1 LRGQDISSGKSD
13 PFGGHRLAIPFRSVT
28 ESLAAFR
35 RRDPHKTAI
44 VDLDQQTKID
54 FAQLDDVTAD
64 IAADLTE
71 RGVKRGDVI
80 VLLANDVVEKLLLWF
95 GIWRIGAVVCPI
107 TVELHEAHL
116 TFIANLV
123 RPKVILI
130 HEELDPRPFHQGGVP
145 FLRFGRWHSDAR
157 HSGDYFNALARHSR
171 LAEQISHNSPE
182 DIAGMVCTS
191 GTTDR
196 PKIVVYDHACY
207 WLQGL
212 DTIDM
217 LGLTEHDRTL
227 EYRSFG
233 WNSAQIL
240 TLLPFLQ
247 LGPTMHIARRFSNS
261 RFFDWVG
268 DHGITFAAGVPT
280 VLNLLLNHPDEERP
294 AIPSLRL
301 MSCSSAPLAP
311 EQWVRF
317 EKRYGITLLQLYGM
331 SEAGWICGNTHYKR
345 CMGTVG
351 PPAIHQEFAVVDANG
366 DLCPPNVEG
375 EVTVGG
381 PQVSIGLLQDDG
393 TLLPVRG
400 RRFKSGDL
408 ATMDADGFVRI
419 TGRTKDLIIRGGMNI
434 SPVEVDA
441 VLLAHPGLADAA
453 SLGIPDPVY
462 GEEVIAFAVRR
473 SGAQDDEASILTWC
487 AGKLPVPKRPKRIVF
502 VPELPKS
509 DRGKVLRDSLRA
521 DYLRQA
527 AGSATAPPAIAAAYS
542 AGG

>member
-1 LRGQDISSGKSD
+1 M
-13 PFGGHRLAIPFRSVT
+13 
-28 ESLAAFR
+28 
-35 RRDPHKTAI
+35 
-44 VDLDQQTKID
+44 
-54 FAQLDDVTAD
+54 
-64 IAADLTE
+64 
-71 RGVKRGDVI
+71 KRGDVI
-80 VLLANDVVEKLLLWF
+80 VLLANDVIEKLLLWF
-95 GIWRIGAVVCPI
+95 GIWRVGAVVCPI

-123 RPKVILI
+123 RPKLILI
-130 HEELDPRPFHQGGVP
+130 QEELDPRPFQSGGAP
-145 FLRFGRWHSDAR
+145 LLQFGRWHPEAK
-157 HSGDYFNALARHSR
+157 HSGRYFDLLARESTVDES
-171 LAEQISHNSPE
+171 LDHNSPE

-196 PKIVVYDHACY
+196 PKIVVYDHGCY

-217 LGLTEHDRTL
+217 LGLTERDRTL

-261 RFFDWVG
+261 RFFEWVR
-268 DHGITFAAGVPT
+268 DNGITFAAGVPT
-280 VLNLLLNHPDEERP
+280 VLNLLLNRPEEERP
-294 AIPSLRL
+294 NIPTLRL

-311 EQWVRF
+311 EQWLRF

-345 CMGTVG
+345 RMGTVG
-351 PPAIHQEFAVVDANG
+351 PPAIHQEFAIVDPQG
-366 DLCPPNVEG
+366 KPCPPDVEG

-381 PQVSIGLLQDDG
+381 PQVSVGLLRDDG
-393 TLLPVRG
+393 IISPVRG

-408 ATMDADGFVRI
+408 ATMDPDGFVRI
-419 TGRTKDLIIRGGMNI
+419 TGRTKDLIIRGGMNV

-441 VLLAHPGLADAA
+441 VLLAHPALADAA
-453 SLGIPDPVY
+453 SLGVPDPVY
-462 GEEVIAFAVRR
+462 GEEVIAFAVWRA
-473 SGAQDDEASILTWC
+473 GAETDEASILSYC
-487 AGKLPVPKRPKRIVF
+487 AAKLPVPKRPKRIVF

-509 DRGKVLRDSLRA
+509 ERGKVLRDSLRA
-521 DYLRQA
+521 EYLREISA
-527 AGSATAPPAIAAAYS
+527 ADTL
-542 AGG
+542 

>member
-1 LRGQDISSGKSD
+1 MKQ
-13 PFGGHRLAIPFRSVT
+13 
-28 ESLAAFR
+28 
-35 RRDPHKTAI
+35 
-44 VDLDQQTKID
+44 
-54 FAQLDDVTAD
+54 
-64 IAADLTE
+64 
-71 RGVKRGDVI
+71 RGVRRGEAV
-80 VLLANDVVEKLLLWF
+80 VLLANDVIEKLLLWF
-95 GIWRIGAVVCPI
+95 GIWRVGAVVCPI
-107 TVELHEAHL
+107 TVELNETHL
-116 TFIANLV
+116 TFISSLV
-123 RPKVILI
+123 RPKLVLI
-130 HEELDPRPFHQGGVP
+130 QEELDPQPLQPGGAPLLV
-145 FLRFGRWHSDAR
+145 FGRWHPDAQR
-157 HSGDYFNALARHSR
+157 SGAYFNSLARYP
-171 LAEQISHNSPE
+171 AESLSHNSPE
-182 DIAGMVCTS
+182 DIAAMVCTS

-196 PKIVVYDHACY
+196 PKIVVYDHGCY

-261 RFFDWVG
+261 RFFDWVR
-268 DHGITFAAGVPT
+268 DNGITFAAGVPT
-280 VLNLLLNHPDEERP
+280 VLNLLLNHREEERP
-294 AIPSLRL
+294 NIPTLRL

-317 EKRYGITLLQLYGM
+317 EQRYGIMLLQLYGM

-345 CMGTVG
+345 RMGTVG
-351 PPAIHQEFAVVDANG
+351 PPAIHQEFAIVDATGNE
-366 DLCPPNVEG
+366 CPANVEG

-393 TLLPVRG
+393 TISPVRG

-408 ATMDADGFVRI
+408 ATMDSDGFVRI
-419 TGRTKDLIIRGGMNI
+419 TGRTKDLIIRGGMNV

-473 SGAQDDEASILTWC
+473 FGAEVDEASILSWC
-487 AGKLPVPKRPKRIVF
+487 AGRLPAAKRPKHIVF

-521 DYLRQA
+521 EYLRQRSDA
-527 AGSATAPPAIAAAYS
+527 DTASASLSTGHD
-542 AGG
+542 GGVER

>member
-1 LRGQDISSGKSD
+1 MDQI
-13 PFGGHRLAIPFRSVT
+13 T
-28 ESLAAFR
+28 AA
-35 RRDPHKTAI
+35 
-44 VDLDQQTKID
+44 
-54 FAQLDDVTAD
+54 
-64 IAADLTE
+64 IAADLTR
-71 RGVKRGDVI
+71 RGIRRGDVV
-80 VLLANDVVEKLLLWF
+80 VLLANEVIEKLLLWF
-95 GIWRIGAVVCPI
+95 GVWRIGAVVCPI
-107 TVELHEAHL
+107 TVELNESHL
-116 TFIANLV
+116 TFIADLV
-123 RPKVILI
+123 RPKLIVI
-130 HEELDPRPFHQGGVP
+130 HEELDSQPFQSGGTPV
-145 FLRFGRWHSDAR
+145 LRFGQWHPNAQQ
-157 HSGDYFNALARHSR
+157 SGEYFNSLAPHSTA
-171 LAEQISHNSPE
+171 AESLVHNSPE

-196 PKIVVYDHACY
+196 PKIVVYDHGCY

-261 RFFDWVG
+261 RFFDWVREN
-268 DHGITFAAGVPT
+268 GITFAAGVPT
-280 VLNLLLNHPDEERP
+280 VLNLLLNHPENERP
-294 AIPSLRL
+294 NIPSLRL

-345 CMGTVG
+345 RMGTVG
-351 PPAIHQEFAVVDANG
+351 PPAIHQEFAIVDTDGNA
-366 DLCPPNVEG
+366 CPPNVEG

-381 PQVSIGLLQDDG
+381 PQVSIGLFQDDG
-393 TLLPVRG
+393 TILPVRG

-408 ATMDADGFVRI
+408 ATMDPDGFVRI
-419 TGRTKDLIIRGGMNI
+419 TGRTKDLIIRGGMNV

-441 VLLAHPGLADAA
+441 VLLAHPALADAA
-453 SLGIPDPVY
+453 SLGVPDPVY

-473 SGAQDDEASILTWC
+473 TGAVDDEASILSYC

-509 DRGKVLRDSLRA
+509 DRGKVLRDTLRA
-521 DYLRQA
+521 EYLRQLSA
-527 AGSATAPPAIAAAYS
+527 ADIAAAAPS
-542 AGG
+542 PR

>member
-1 LRGQDISSGKSD
+1 M
-13 PFGGHRLAIPFRSVT
+13 
-28 ESLAAFR
+28 FR

-44 VDLDQQTKID
+44 VDLHQQTKID
-54 FAQLDDVTAD
+54 FAQLDQITAD
-64 IAADLTE
+64 IAADLKQ
-71 RGVKRGDVI
+71 RGVKRGEAV
-80 VLLANDVVEKLLLWF
+80 VLLANEVIEKLLLWF
-95 GIWRIGAVVCPI
+95 SIWRVGAVVCPI
-107 TVELHEAHL
+107 TVELNETHL
-116 TFIANLV
+116 TFISSLV
-123 RPKVILI
+123 RPKLVLI
-130 HEELDPRPFHQGGVP
+130 QEELDPQPFQSGGAPLLV
-145 FLRFGRWHSDAR
+145 FGRWHPDAQR
-157 HSGDYFNALARHSR
+157 SGAYFNSLARHS
-171 LAEQISHNSPE
+171 AESLSDNSPE
-182 DIAGMVCTS
+182 DIAAMVCTS

-196 PKIVVYDHACY
+196 PKIVVYDHGCY

-261 RFFDWVG
+261 RFFDWVH
-268 DHGITFAAGVPT
+268 DNGITVAAGVPT
-280 VLNLLLNHPDEERP
+280 VLNLLLNHREEERP
-294 AIPSLRL
+294 NIPTLRL

-317 EKRYGITLLQLYGM
+317 EQRYGIMLLQLYGM

-345 CMGTVG
+345 RMGTVG
-351 PPAIHQEFAVVDANG
+351 PPAIHQEFAIVDATGNE
-366 DLCPPNVEG
+366 CPANVEG

-393 TLLPVRG
+393 TISPVRG

-408 ATMDADGFVRI
+408 ATMDSDGFVRI

-462 GEEVIAFAVRR
+462 GEEVIAFAVQRC
-473 SGAQDDEASILTWC
+473 GGETDEASVLSWC
-487 AGKLPVPKRPKRIVF
+487 AARLPAPKRPKRIVF

-509 DRGKVLRDSLRA
+509 DRGKVLRDNLRA
-521 DYLRQA
+521 EYLRQVSGA
-527 AGSATAPPAIAAAYS
+527 DIASASRSTGHD
-542 AGG
+542 GGEER